1 MNRGEFMSKFTRG
14 GGDMPN
20 YDTKAK
26 PHKEAT
32 LSFKEGSMAS
42 FENCF
47 MKIID

>member
-1 MNRGEFMSKFTRG
+1 MSKFTRG

-32 LSFKEGSMAS
+32 LSLEKGSIAG
-42 FENCF
+42 FENYL
-47 MKIID
+47 MKTIVKW

>member
-1 MNRGEFMSKFTRG
+1 
-14 GGDMPN
+14 MPN

-32 LSFKEGSMAS
+32 RSLRERSIAS

-47 MKIID
+47 MKIIA

>member
-1 MNRGEFMSKFTRG
+1 MSKFTRG

-32 LSFKEGSMAS
+32 LSLKERSMAS
-42 FENCF
+42 LENYC
-47 MKIID
+47 MKIIA